1 MKKVIL
7 GAVLAAAAVSSMNAQ
22 AAATAICGGGNA
34 AQATVQP
41 GTGSAGGF
49 VKTLFTARCSNN
61 VHLVGED
68 ATTYYQS
75 GATSIKGKN
84 AFGASS
90 AGGGVTGSGCAS
102 ATGCVSNDAVT
113 AAAATATS

>member
-1 MKKVIL
+1 MKKIIL
-7 GAVLAAAAVSSMNAQ
+7 GSVLAVAAATSMNVQ
-22 AAATAICGGGNA
+22 AAATAICAGGA
-34 AQATVQP
+34 AQSASVP
-41 GTGSAGGF
+41 GGTSGF
-49 VKTLFTARCSNN
+49 VKTQFNARCSNN

-90 AGGGVTGSGCAS
+90 AGGGVTGAGCAS
-102 ATGCVSNDAVT
+102 ATGCVSADAVS
-113 AAAATATS
+113 AAASTATS